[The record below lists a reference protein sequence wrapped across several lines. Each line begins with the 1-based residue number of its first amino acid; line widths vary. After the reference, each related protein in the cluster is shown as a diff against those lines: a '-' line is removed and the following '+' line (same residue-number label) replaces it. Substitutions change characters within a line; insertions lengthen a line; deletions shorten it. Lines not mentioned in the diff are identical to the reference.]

1 VQLIPFSG
9 IQYNISTEYNLI
21 IFSMPEFDY
30 YSVMQKRIEYLA
42 QKYDPYNRF
51 STTEVSKPAEK
62 EDTGRQKKAGRL
74 RKSVSAGYSALI
86 SFLF

>member
-1 VQLIPFSG
+1 
-9 IQYNISTEYNLI
+9 
-21 IFSMPEFDY
+21 
-30 YSVMQKRIEYLA
+30 MQKRIEYLA